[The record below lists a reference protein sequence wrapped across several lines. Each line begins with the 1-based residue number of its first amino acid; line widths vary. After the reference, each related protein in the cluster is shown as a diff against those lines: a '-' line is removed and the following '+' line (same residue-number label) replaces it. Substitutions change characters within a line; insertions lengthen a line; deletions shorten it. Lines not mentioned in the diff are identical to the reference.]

1 MKNLFL
7 LLLFLGIFVG
17 IQIALF
23 KSNNQEEININYE
36 EIISSVVQIEATD
49 FRGAKTFGSG
59 VVVSEDGY
67 IITAYHLLLNGQS
80 VSVKL
85 NGNLIAARVI
95 RFDQFSDIAVV
106 KIENDNLRPI
116 DLSRPQNIEIGAKVF
131 AIGNPYNVGISLSS
145 GIISAT
151 DRHFG
156 NPYLEI
162 IQTDAS
168 INKGN
173 SGGAL
178 VDERG
183 KFLGLNISIA
193 SLSGGS
199 DGVGFALPSEKV
211 IAIVEEIIKH
221 GKVKKAWLGNFS
233 FRNIVYRDKTGQ
245 QLRALQVIGDDL
257 SIENG
262 LRDED
267 IIISIKGSEPLWS
280 TLRASINSLS
290 PGDILELIVMRNNER
305 VSLNLKTVE
314 RPERI

>member
-17 IQIALF
+17 IQIALL
-23 KSNNQEEININYE
+23 KSDNEDEIKIDYE
-36 EIISSVVQIEATD
+36 EIISSVVQIETSD
-49 FRGAKTFGSG
+49 FRGTKTFGSG

-67 IITAYHLLLNGQS
+67 IITAYHLLVNSQNI
-80 VSVKL
+80 SVKF
-85 NGNLIAARVI
+85 NGNSMIARVI
-95 RFDQFSDIAVV
+95 GFDQFSDIAVV
-106 KIENDNLRPI
+106 KIENKNLRPI
-116 DLSRPQNIEIGAKVF
+116 DFPQPQKTDIGTRVF
-131 AIGNPYNVGISLSS
+131 AIGNPYNVGISMSS

-151 DRHFG
+151 NRHFG

-178 VDERG
+178 VDEQG

-199 DGVGFALPSEKV
+199 DGVGFALPAEKV
-211 IAIVEEIIKH
+211 ISITEEIIKH

-233 FRNIVYRDKTGQ
+233 FRDVVYRAQEGQ
-245 QLRALQVIGDDL
+245 QVRALQVIGNDL
-257 SIENG
+257 NIENG
-262 LRDED
+262 LRDKD

-290 PGDILELIVMRNNER
+290 PGDILELIVIRNNER
-305 VSLNLKTVE
+305 INLNLKTVE

>member
-1 MKNLFL
+1 MLNVDVLYINIKEGFETMKNLFL

-17 IQIALF
+17 IQIALL

-59 VVVSEDGY
+59 VIVSEDGY

-85 NGNLIAARVI
+85 NGNLIAAQVI
-95 RFDQFSDIAVV
+95 GFDQFSDIAVV

-116 DLSRPQNIEIGAKVF
+116 DLSQPQNIEIGAKVF

-221 GKVKKAWLGNFS
+221 GKVKSLARKLS

-267 IIISIKGSEPLWS
+267 IIISIK
-280 TLRASINSLS
+280 ALS
-290 PGDILELIVMRNNER
+290 HYGALYELQLIAYHLAIY
-305 VSLNLKTVE
+305 LN
-314 RPERI
+314 